1 MRFTPY
7 PKAHLDKQMQ
17 TRDEILVDKERID
30 IAEEAMD
37 VLEERQQ
44 RREISLEIEL
54 DSFGD
59 WDLVSCDTRDY
70 T

>member
-1 MRFTPY
+1 
-7 PKAHLDKQMQ
+7 MQ
-17 TRDEILVDKERID
+17 ARDEILVDKERID

-59 WDLVSCDTRDY
+59 
-70 T
+70 